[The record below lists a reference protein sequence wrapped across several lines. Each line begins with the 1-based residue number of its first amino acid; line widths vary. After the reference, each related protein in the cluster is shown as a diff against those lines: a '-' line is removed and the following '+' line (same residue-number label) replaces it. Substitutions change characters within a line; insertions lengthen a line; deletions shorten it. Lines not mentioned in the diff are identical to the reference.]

1 MNKSKFLFTLTLSI
15 FIQFSLFSQENSK
28 RLDNIAE
35 KIRLLEQKIKERKDR
50 YQGVQNNPK
59 NTFSFD
65 KKNESPVED
74 PPEDS
79 FFNDNKSLNLEP
91 SEPEEYIEP
100 VASNTD
106 WYESDAFEI
115 EQDPL
120 NQISLSLSIVNPG
133 DIESNG
139 KALEFDTGVDFGLEY
154 SRFFAD
160 NSYIGGGFSYK
171 TFNASGSDTYGPYD
185 INYDGDASLL
195 SFYGTLGQKWAL
207 SHSIGLL
214 TQASAGIGVSDYN
227 IKFTNFSGLPIP
239 NTNISV
245 SDSSFYYSLLLGL
258 DFQLSRS
265 WHAALFYEL
274 DGRSEAGT
282 LDYQNFHQFGVKT
295 SFGF

>member
-28 RLDNIAE
+28 RLENIAE
-35 KIRLLEQKIKERKDR
+35 KIRLLEQKIKERNNR
-50 YQGVQNNPK
+50 SQGVQNNPK
-59 NTFSFD
+59 NTFTFD
-65 KKNESPVED
+65 KKNEPPVED
-74 PPEDS
+74 LPEDS
-79 FFNDNKSLNLEP
+79 SFTDNQSFDLES

-100 VASNTD
+100 KDANTD

-120 NQISLSLSIVNPG
+120 NQISLSLSLVNPS
-133 DIESNG
+133 DVESNG

-185 INYDGDASLL
+185 VNYDGDASLL
-195 SFYGTLGQKWAL
+195 SFYGTLGQKWTI
-207 SHSIGLL
+207 SHRVGLL
-214 TQASAGIGVSDYN
+214 TQASAGIGVSDYD
-227 IKFTNFSGLPIP
+227 IKFTWDGNPVQSL
-239 NTNISV
+239 NIF
-245 SDSSFYYSLLLGL
+245 DTSFYYSLLLGL

-282 LDYQNFHQFGVKT
+282 LDYQNFHQLGVKT

>member
-1 MNKSKFLFTLTLSI
+1 MNKSKFLCTLILSI
-15 FIQFSLFSQENSK
+15 FIQFSLFSQENTK
-28 RLDNIAE
+28 RLENIAE

-50 YQGVQNNPK
+50 SQGVQNNPK

-65 KKNESPVED
+65 KKIESSVED

-79 FFNDNKSLNLEP
+79 SFTDNQSLHLES

-100 VASNTD
+100 KDANTD
-106 WYESDAFEI
+106 WYESDAFKI
-115 EQDPL
+115 KQDPL
-120 NQISLSLSIVNPG
+120 NQISLSLSLVNPS
-133 DIESNG
+133 DVESNG

-171 TFNASGSDTYGPYD
+171 TFNASGHQTFGHLET
-185 INYDGDASLL
+185 NYDGDASQL
-195 SFYGTLGQKWAL
+195 SFYGTLGQKWTI
-207 SHSIGLL
+207 SHRIGLL
-214 TQASAGIGVSDYN
+214 TQASAGIGVSDYD
-227 IKFTNFSGLPIP
+227 IKFTWDGNHVHAL
-239 NTNISV
+239 NIS
-245 SDSSFYYSLLLGL
+245 DTSFYYSLLLGL

>member
-1 MNKSKFLFTLTLSI
+1 MNKSKFLCTLTLSI

-28 RLDNIAE
+28 RLENIAE

-50 YQGVQNNPK
+50 SQGVQNNPK

-79 FFNDNKSLNLEP
+79 FFNDNQSLNLEP

-100 VASNTD
+100 KDANTD

-171 TFNASGSDTYGPYD
+171 TFNASGRDTYGLLD
-185 INYDGDASLL
+185 VNYDGDASLL
-195 SFYGTLGQKWAL
+195 SFYGTLGQKWTI
-207 SHSIGLL
+207 SHRIGLL
-214 TQASAGIGVSDYN
+214 TQASAGIGVSDYD
-227 IKFTNFSGLPIP
+227 IKFTWDGNPVHAL
-239 NTNISV
+239 NIS
-245 SDSSFYYSLLLGL
+245 DTSFYYSLLLGL